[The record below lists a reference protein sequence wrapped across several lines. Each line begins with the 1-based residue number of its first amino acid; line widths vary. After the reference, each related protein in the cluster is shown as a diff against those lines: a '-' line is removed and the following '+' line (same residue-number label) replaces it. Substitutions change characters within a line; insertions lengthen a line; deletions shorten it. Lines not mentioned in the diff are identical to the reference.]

1 MKITA
6 IASAFPAH
14 DYAQETITGALKLY
28 WTGQMER
35 PSVLAWLHGRVGVD
49 SRHLAFPLEQ
59 YPRFKNWGEVNNAWI
74 DVALQLGQQAF
85 ECCLRQASLTPAAPS
100 AIFFNSI
107 TGIASPSIDARLI
120 NRMGLPLHIKRVP
133 IFGLGCVAGAAG
145 LARAADYVRAFP
157 DQYAALVAVEVCSL
171 TWQRDDTSVANLISC
186 GLFGDGASVVL
197 IGGAETPGG
206 GPRILGTQ
214 SSFYPDTE
222 PVMGW
227 DISETG
233 FKIVL
238 SPEVPDV
245 VRRYLA
251 GDVDG
256 FLAQHGL
263 KRSDIGTWIMH
274 TGGPKVLEAMAEA
287 LDLPEGALDASWQSL
302 RQHGNISSVSVLLV
316 LEEFMRNR
324 RPAPGSYSVLA
335 AMGPGFC
342 AELLLL
348 QW

>member
-6 IASAFPAH
+6 IASAFPPHA
-14 DYAQETITGALKLY
+14 YSQETITAGLKLY
-28 WTGQMER
+28 WAEKMER
-35 PSVLAWLHGRVGVD
+35 PAVLEWLHSRVGVD
-49 SRHLAFPLEQ
+49 TRHLAFPLDD
-59 YPRFKNWGEVNNAWI
+59 YPRFNSWGEINNAWI
-74 DVALQLGQQAF
+74 DVALQLSERAF
-85 ECCLRQASLTPAAPS
+85 TCCLRQAHLTASVPGAL
-100 AIFFNSI
+100 FFNSI

-120 NRMGLPLHIKRVP
+120 NRMGLPLHIKRIP

-157 DQYAALVAVEVCSL
+157 DQYAALVAAEVCSL
-171 TWQRDDTSVANLISC
+171 TWQRDDVSVANLIST
-186 GLFGDGASVVL
+186 GLFGDGAAAVL
-197 IGGAETPGG
+197 VGGAETPGG

-227 DISETG
+227 EISETG

-238 SPEVPDV
+238 SPDVPDV

-251 GDVDG
+251 RDVDG

-263 KRSDIGTWIMH
+263 QRGDIGSWMMH
-274 TGGPKVLEAMAEA
+274 TGGPKVLEAMADA
-287 LDLPEGALDASWQSL
+287 LDLPDGALDASWQSL